1 MRWRSF
7 HCTSFGHRENKEA
20 SLFFFFFLC
29 SSYAFTFYKRGGGG
43 NKGKM
48 TFCVFNILIAFIIL
62 VRFQ

>member
-20 SLFFFFFLC
+20 SLFFFFLC
-29 SSYAFTFYKRGGGG
+29 SSYAFAFYKGGGGG